1 MLILYIKTT
10 SLAHTKYFDTINFS
24 YNVSDK
30 SQKKLVN
37 IKAKQSDT
45 FFKFKH
51 HITVTANKGIALI
64 IMTATPNEPDSY
76 KEFVLQGSISIHPNI
91 CFNTLSITEQCSIF
105 LEPTHNDE
113 PKLVHAAKPLQV
125 REFVEEIHINKVYGF
140 FYQVKTAPYQYL
152 DDSHNYFEMT
162 IVDQGQLVHEINGQ
176 QVVAHKHDCILY
188 FPNQKHSQRVVQ
200 DGVTT
205 YLSIMFD
212 ATGIDTK
219 IINKIFHLGNHHT
232 YLIERMIELSN
243 HPNIDYYKDEM
254 ILQFKSII
262 INMLRGEADTDEEP
276 STSMRE
282 NYENE
287 LFQTIIDYLHS
298 HVEDENQVNDLVTH
312 FSLSRSTIQMLFKK
326 YTDTTPKSYINRLRL
341 NRSKVLIRESKLS
354 LSEIAMRLGYGSIQ
368 YFSRA
373 FSREFGMTPSSYAK
387 SLIK

>member
-1 MLILYIKTT
+1 
-10 SLAHTKYFDTINFS
+10 
-24 YNVSDK
+24 
-30 SQKKLVN
+30 
-37 IKAKQSDT
+37 
-45 FFKFKH
+45 
-51 HITVTANKGIALI
+51 
-64 IMTATPNEPDSY
+64 
-76 KEFVLQGSISIHPNI
+76 
-91 CFNTLSITEQCSIF
+91 
-105 LEPTHNDE
+105 
-113 PKLVHAAKPLQV
+113 
-125 REFVEEIHINKVYGF
+125 
-140 FYQVKTAPYQYL
+140 
-152 DDSHNYFEMT
+152 MT
-162 IVDQGQLVHEINGQ
+162 IVDQGQLVHEVNGQ

-200 DGVTT
+200 DGVIT

-219 IINKIFHLGNHHT
+219 IMNKVFHLGNHHT